1 MDFTQNILLLSSI
14 LCSRQLCLELAH
26 LLFPVVTPIQLDSTF
41 NHVFF
46 SLVKRSKLTHNKL
59 WSYVHGPVPGSLLK
73 KVSGTLVAGGF
84 QTPFSTGC
92 QVPIVLGAGHA

>member
-1 MDFTQNILLLSSI
+1 MDFTQNILFLPSI

-46 SLVKRSKLTHNKL
+46 SLVKRPKLTHNKL
-59 WSYVHGPVPGSLLK
+59 W
-73 KVSGTLVAGGF
+73 
-84 QTPFSTGC
+84 C

>member
-1 MDFTQNILLLSSI
+1 MDFTQNILFLSSI

-59 WSYVHGPVPGSLLK
+59 WSHVLL
-73 KVSGTLVAGGF
+73 V
-84 QTPFSTGC
+84 QY
-92 QVPIVLGAGHA
+92 LGANCTRSGPCVNTT